1 LQHRSVG
8 RWLLIAWLCAAVDI
22 ASSQPPPG
30 GVAQAPVAT
39 AAPAGAP
46 APAPNSAASGAAA
59 EFMAAMQRVR
69 MNLEAPETSDSA
81 ALKAYPIY
89 DYLVAARLRRDL
101 TWTPNDDLDPTIDAF
116 LRAHEGQPVAR
127 GLRRQWLTSLAERRR
142 WDWFLPRSADLS
154 DPVLICD
161 RLQGRLA
168 TGDTEKLGT
177 EALARWNLVQRPPE
191 ECATVFAW
199 LHAQG
204 LVTPAM
210 QEARARAA
218 LAADNPSLA
227 REFIAEVAAER
238 SAPLRQWL
246 QLLESPRPTLTAL
259 AETPEASVE
268 PEALL
273 AGFTRLANTD
283 ATSASAV
290 LPSLLAR
297 PDLTPTLRERLWRA
311 FALGSAYARQ
321 PAAVTAFDRLPAD
334 AADPQVQEWR
344 VRAAIWAGNYLKA
357 LDWISEMPES
367 LATQPRWRYWRARA
381 TAAVKGG
388 DSAAPLFAEI
398 AGMRDYYGY
407 LAADRL
413 HQNYNLNVRP
423 APDDAD
429 IQMTLAAEPAL
440 IRAHALFDCDM
451 ADDAGAEW
459 GSVLAGAPKPV
470 KVQAARLASRWGWY
484 AQTIATLAQA
494 DEWDDVGL
502 RYPRPYASVI
512 AAASKL
518 AEIPPDWILAII
530 RQESLFRK
538 DAVSRADARG
548 LMQMQPATAIAVA
561 KRWHFAAPNRDAL
574 FDPAVAVPLGAAYVR
589 ELLDRY
595 GNQLDLSLA
604 AYNAGPVS
612 VARWLPPAQPVDAD
626 VWIENIPY
634 TETRGYVQHIFE
646 HIVAFAAARNAE
658 PPRLSSL
665 MAPVSSNPTPAA
677 TTSSMPGQLHADQ

>member
-1 LQHRSVG
+1 M
-8 RWLLIAWLCAAVDI
+8 
-22 ASSQPPPG
+22 
-30 GVAQAPVAT
+30 AP
-39 AAPAGAP
+39 PAGAP
-46 APAPNSAASGAAA
+46 APAPNSSASGAAA

-69 MNLEAPETSDSA
+69 MNLEAPEPSDSA

-101 TWTPNDDLDPTIDAF
+101 TWTPGDDRDLAIDAF

-127 GLRRQWLTSLAERRR
+127 ALRRQWMASLAERRR
-142 WDWFLPRSADLS
+142 WDWFLPRSAELS
-154 DPVLICD
+154 DPALICD
-161 RLQGRLA
+161 RLQGRLT
-168 TGDTEKLGT
+168 TGETEKLGT
-177 EALARWNLVQRPPE
+177 EALARWNLVQRPPA

-227 REFIAEVAAER
+227 REFLAEVPAER

-268 PEALL
+268 PDALL
-273 AGFTRLANTD
+273 AAFTRLSNTD
-283 ATSASAV
+283 AASASAV
-290 LPSLLAR
+290 LPALLMR
-297 PDLTPTLRERLWRA
+297 PDLTPALRERLWRA
-311 FALGSAYARQ
+311 LALGSAYARQ
-321 PAAVTAFDRLPAD
+321 PAAVTAFGRLAAD
-334 AADPQVQEWR
+334 ATDVPVQEWR
-344 VRAAIWAGNYLKA
+344 VRAAIWAGNYPKA
-357 LDWISEMPES
+357 LEWIGEMPDS
-367 LATQPRWRYWRARA
+367 LAAQPRWRYWRARA

-413 HQNYNLNVRP
+413 HQNYNLNVHP
-423 APDDAD
+423 TPDDAD
-429 IQMTLAAEPAL
+429 IQTALAAEPAL

-451 ADDAGAEW
+451 TDDAAAEW
-459 GSVLAGAPKPV
+459 ASVLAAAPKPI
-470 KVQAARLASRWGWY
+470 KVQAAHLASRWGWY

-494 DEWDDVGL
+494 EAWDDVGL

-518 AEIPPDWILAII
+518 AEVPPDWILAII

-561 KRWHFAAPNRDAL
+561 KRWHFAAPSRDAL
-574 FDPAVAVPLGAAYVR
+574 FDPAVAVPLGAVYVR

-612 VARWLPPAQPVDAD
+612 VARWLPAQPVDAD

-646 HIVAFAAARNAE
+646 HIVAFAAVRNAE
-658 PPRLSSL
+658 APRLSSL
-665 MAPVSSNPTPAA
+665 MAPVSSNPAPPPATPLV
-677 TTSSMPGQLHADQ
+677 PGQFHADQ

>member
-1 LQHRSVG
+1 
-8 RWLLIAWLCAAVDI
+8 
-22 ASSQPPPG
+22 
-30 GVAQAPVAT
+30 
-39 AAPAGAP
+39 
-46 APAPNSAASGAAA
+46 
-59 EFMAAMQRVR
+59 MAAMQRAR
-69 MNLEAPETSDSA
+69 MNVDATQPPDSA

-101 TWTPNDDLDPTIDAF
+101 TWRPNDDLDPTIDAF
-116 LRAHEGQPVAR
+116 LRAHEGQLVAR
-127 GLRRQWLTSLAERRR
+127 ALRRQWLASLAERRR

-168 TGDTEKLGT
+168 TGDTEKLAA
-177 EALARWNLVQRPPE
+177 EALARWNLVQRPPA
-191 ECATVFAW
+191 ECAIAFAW

-210 QEARARAA
+210 QEARARGA
-218 LAADNPSLA
+218 LSADNLSLA
-227 REFIAEVAAER
+227 REFIAEVPAER

-246 QLLESPRPTLTAL
+246 QLLESPRPTLAAL
-259 AETPEASVE
+259 AAAPEAGVE

-273 AGFTRLANTD
+273 AGFTRLSNTD
-283 ATSASAV
+283 APSASAV
-290 LPSLLAR
+290 LPSLLSR
-297 PDLTPTLRERLWRA
+297 PDLTPALRERLWRA
-311 FALGSAYARQ
+311 FALGSAYARL
-321 PAAVTAFDRLPAD
+321 PAAVAAFDRLSAD
-334 AADPQVQEWR
+334 AADPQVLEWR
-344 VRAAIWAGNYLKA
+344 VRAAIWAGNYAKA
-357 LDWISEMPES
+357 LEWLSEMPES

-398 AGMRDYYGY
+398 AGARDYYGY

-413 HQNYNLNVRP
+413 RQNYNLNDHP
-423 APDDAD
+423 TPDETDVQAA
-429 IQMTLAAEPAL
+429 LAAEPAL

-451 ADDAGAEW
+451 ADDAAAEW
-459 GSVLAGAPKPV
+459 GAVLAGAPKSV
-470 KVQAARLASRWGWY
+470 KVQAAHLASRWGWY

-494 DEWDDVGL
+494 DDWDDVGL

-512 AAASKL
+512 AGASKL
-518 AEIPPDWILAII
+518 AQVPPDWILAII

-548 LMQMQPATAIAVA
+548 LMQMQPATALAVA
-561 KRWHFAAPNRDAL
+561 KRWHFAAPSRDAL

-612 VARWLPPAQPVDAD
+612 VARWLPPTQPVDAD

-634 TETRGYVQHIFE
+634 AETRGYVQHIFE
-646 HIVAFAAARNAE
+646 HIVAFAAVRNAE

-665 MAPVSSNPTPAA
+665 MSPVSSNLAPAPA
-677 TTSSMPGQLHADQ
+677 TSSIENRIAH

>member
-1 LQHRSVG
+1 V
-8 RWLLIAWLCAAVDI
+8 WLLITWLCAAIDA
-22 ASSQPPPG
+22 ASAQPSGPAAHP
-30 GVAQAPVAT
+30 
-39 AAPAGAP
+39 AAPAGVP
-46 APAPNSAASGAAA
+46 ASLPNSAASGARA
-59 EFMAAMQRVR
+59 EFMAAMQRVQL
-69 MNLEAPETSDSA
+69 NLDSPAAPDSA

-101 TWTPNDDLDPTIDAF
+101 AWAPNADLDSVIDAF

-127 GLRRQWLTSLAERRR
+127 ALRRQWLASLAERRR
-142 WDWFLPRSADLS
+142 WDWFLPRAAELT

-168 TGDTEKLGT
+168 TSDTERLAV
-177 EALARWNLVQRPPE
+177 EALARWNLVQRPPA

-199 LHAQG
+199 LHAEG
-204 LVTPAM
+204 VVTPAM

-218 LAADNPSLA
+218 LAADNPTLA
-227 REFIAEVAAER
+227 REFIAEVPAER
-238 SAPLRQWL
+238 TAPLRQWL
-246 QLLESPRPTLTAL
+246 ELLESPRPTLAAL
-259 AETPEASVE
+259 AATPEASVE

-273 AGFTRLANTD
+273 AGFTRLSNTD
-283 ATSASAV
+283 STSASAV

-297 PDLTPTLRERLWRA
+297 PDLTPALRLRLWRA

-321 PAAVTAFDRLPAD
+321 PAAITAFERLTAD
-334 AADPQVQEWR
+334 AADTQVQEWR
-344 VRAAIWAGNYLKA
+344 VRAAIWAGNYAKA
-357 LDWISEMPES
+357 LEWLGEMPQS
-367 LATQPRWRYWRARA
+367 LATQPRWRYWQARA
-381 TAAVKGG
+381 TAAVKDN
-388 DSAAPLFAEI
+388 DSAAPLFAQI

-407 LAADRL
+407 LAADHL
-413 HQNYNLNVRP
+413 HQSYNLNIHP
-423 APDDAD
+423 TPDEAD
-429 IQMTLAAEPAL
+429 IQAALAAEPAL

-459 GSVLAGAPKPV
+459 SSVLAGAPKPV
-470 KVQAARLASRWGWY
+470 KVQAAHLASRWGWY

-494 DEWDDVGL
+494 DDWDDVEL
-502 RYPRPYASVI
+502 RYPRPYAPVV

-518 AEIPPDWILAII
+518 AEVPPDWILAII

-548 LMQMQPATAIAVA
+548 LMQMQPATAVAVA
-561 KRWHFAAPNRDAL
+561 KRWHFAVPTRDTL
-574 FDPAVAVPLGAAYVR
+574 FDPGVAVPLGAAYVR

-612 VARWLPPAQPVDAD
+612 VARWLPAQPVDAD

-646 HIVAFAAARNAE
+646 HIVAFAAMRQAD

-665 MAPVSSNPTPAA
+665 MAPVGPSPPTAPS
-677 TTSSMPGQLHADQ
+677 TSSLSERRVAH

>member
-1 LQHRSVG
+1 
-8 RWLLIAWLCAAVDI
+8 
-22 ASSQPPPG
+22 
-30 GVAQAPVAT
+30 
-39 AAPAGAP
+39 
-46 APAPNSAASGAAA
+46 
-59 EFMAAMQRVR
+59 MAAMQRVR
-69 MNLEAPETSDSA
+69 MNLEAAQDSA
-81 ALKAYPIY
+81 ALQAYPIY

-101 TWTPNDDLDPTIDAF
+101 TWTPSDDLDPAVDAF

-127 GLRRQWLTSLAERRR
+127 ALRRQWLASLAERRR
-142 WDWFLPRSADLS
+142 WDWFLPRSADLT
-154 DPVLICD
+154 DPALICD
-161 RLQGRLA
+161 RLQGRLT
-168 TGDTEKLGT
+168 TGETEKLAT
-177 EALARWNLVQRPPE
+177 DALARWNLITRPPA

-204 LVTPAM
+204 LVTPAV

-227 REFIAEVAAER
+227 REFIAEVPAER
-238 SAPLRQWL
+238 GGPLRQWL

-259 AETPEASVE
+259 AETPAASVE

-273 AGFTRLANTD
+273 AAFTRLSNTD

-290 LPSLLAR
+290 LPALLTR
-297 PDLTPTLRERLWRA
+297 PDMTPTLRERLWRA
-311 FALGSAYARQ
+311 LALGSAYARL
-321 PAAVTAFDRLPAD
+321 PAAVTAFDRLASG

-344 VRAAIWAGNYLKA
+344 VRAAIWAADYPKA
-357 LDWISEMPES
+357 LEWIGEMPES
-367 LATQPRWRYWRARA
+367 LASQPRWRYWRARA

-413 HQNYNLNVRP
+413 HQNYNLNVHP
-423 APDDAD
+423 TPDDAD
-429 IQMTLAAEPAL
+429 IQTALAAEPAL

-451 ADDAGAEW
+451 TDDAGAEW
-459 GSVLAGAPKPV
+459 GSVMAGASKPI

-494 DEWDDVGL
+494 DEWDDVAL
-502 RYPRPYASVI
+502 RYPRPYTSVI

-518 AEIPPDWILAII
+518 ADVPPDWILAII

-548 LMQMQPATAIAVA
+548 LMQMQPATAVAVA
-561 KRWHFAAPNRDAL
+561 KRWHFAAPGRDDL
-574 FDPAVAVPLGAAYVR
+574 FDPAVSVPLGAAYVR

-612 VARWLPPAQPVDAD
+612 VARWLPAQPVDPD

-646 HIVAFAAARNAE
+646 HIVAFAAVRNAE

-665 MAPVSSNPTPAA
+665 MAPVSSNPAPAPP
-677 TTSSMPGQLHADQ
+677 TSSSPRSMPGRFHTDQ